1 VVNRTRYRDL
11 LRGTPYFARLSD
23 AMLDE
28 VVAIAIPRRYGLGQ
42 RLFTE
47 GHNEGHCSLHIV
59 ETGLVRVFKT
69 SAEGREQVLRLM
81 RPGDAFA
88 DVPVFDGGTYPAS
101 ADAVEPSSVLALP
114 RDALMPLMDRYPE
127 IAIGALQNLAE
138 RLRHMTS
145 LVEDLSLRRVMS
157 RVARLLLEH
166 PDEIHLTQSQMATMV
181 GTAREMVN
189 RSLHTLEDRGVIQL
203 RGQEIRIL
211 DPQKL
216 AEIIEAG

>member
-1 VVNRTRYRDL
+1 MNRERYRDL
-11 LRGTPYFARLSD
+11 LRGTPYFARLDD
-23 AMLDE
+23 AGLDE
-28 VVAIAIPRRYGLGQ
+28 VISIAIARRYGHGQ

-47 GHNEGHCSLHIV
+47 GHGAGRCALHIV
-59 ETGLVRVFKT
+59 DTGLVRVFKT

-81 RPGDAFA
+81 RPGEAFS
-88 DVPVFDGGTYPAS
+88 DVPVFDGGSYPAS
-101 ADAVEPSSVLALP
+101 ADAVEPSTVLAIP
-114 RDALMPLMDRYPE
+114 RDALMPLMDRYPV
-127 IAIGALQNLAE
+127 IAVGALQNVSA
-138 RLRHMTS
+138 RLRHMTA

-166 PDEIHLTQSQMATMV
+166 PDEIRLTQSQMATMV

-203 RGQEIRIL
+203 RGQEIIIL
-211 DPQKL
+211 DSAKL

>member
-1 VVNRTRYRDL
+1 MLNRERYRDL
-11 LRGTPYFARLSD
+11 LRGTPYFARLD
-23 AMLDE
+23 NAGLDE
-28 VVAIAIPRRYGLGQ
+28 VITVAIARRYGQGQ

-47 GHNEGHCSLHIV
+47 GHAEGRCSLHIV
-59 ETGLVRVFKT
+59 DSGLVRVFKT

-81 RPGDAFA
+81 RPGEAFS
-88 DVPVFDGGTYPAS
+88 DVPVFDGGSYPAS
-101 ADAVEPSSVLALP
+101 ADAVEPSAVLAVP

-127 IAIGALQNLAE
+127 IAVGALQNVAA
-138 RLRHMTS
+138 RLRHMTA

-157 RVARLLLEH
+157 RVARLLLEN

-203 RGQEIRIL
+203 RGQEIIIL
-211 DPQKL
+211 DHAKL